1 MKVPLQGNGEEEKNQ
16 SSTDEQGLLLG
27 LWVTGR
33 NQENKT
39 ILVLARASG
48 TKRRTRDQ
56 NKHNTN
62 SCHLS
67 SDK

>member
-27 LWVTGR
+27 LWVTG
-33 NQENKT
+33 NQESKT